1 MIELQIQLR
10 DWISGNVTACRQN
23 IFIFDEVDKMP
34 PGVLDIVKP
43 FLDYYEVTGSSC
55 RFFMSCR
62 SHFQHIDG
70 VDYRQ
75 NIFIFLSNTGGKE
88 ITKTALD
95 SWNAGKEREVGSFNI
110 QKKTFN
116 FHGLI

>member
-1 MIELQIQLR
+1 MRLKCYATFVLRQIEMIELQIQLR

-55 RFFMSCR
+55 RFLMSC
-62 SHFQHIDG
+62 
-70 VDYRQ
+70 
-75 NIFIFLSNTGGKE
+75 
-88 ITKTALD
+88 
-95 SWNAGKEREVGSFNI
+95 
-110 QKKTFN
+110 
-116 FHGLI
+116 

>member
-1 MIELQIQLR
+1 M
-10 DWISGNVTACRQN
+10 
-23 IFIFDEVDKMP
+23 
-34 PGVLDIVKP
+34 
-43 FLDYYEVTGSSC
+43 
-55 RFFMSCR
+55 
-62 SHFQHIDG
+62 
-70 VDYRQ
+70 DYRQ

-116 FHGLI
+116 FYGLI